1 MLEKLVNTL
10 VTDGEVIRGSIA
22 GSVTESIVHPRSGK
36 IFAIKFAR
44 ALFVGWALAMF
55 ISPAIANRLELDKTE
70 SVAVAFIG
78 GYAGIKIISAAEDV
92 LLNKIKKQTKE

>member
-10 VTDGEVIRGSIA
+10 VTDGEIIRGCIA
-22 GSVTESIVHPRSGK
+22 GSVTESIMYPRSGK
-36 IFAIKFAR
+36 IFASKFAG

-55 ISPAIANRLELDKTE
+55 ISPAIAKRLELDKTE
-70 SVAVAFIG
+70 SVVVALIA